1 MYLIVDRRVCIRL
14 CIASAC
20 DLGSAAVCD
29 SNSVFSNTLSS
40 PCVSDMNRRGEGDGI
55 EGRERD
61 KGRERYEGRDEG

>member
-20 DLGSAAVCD
+20 DLGRPAVCD

-40 PCVSDMNRRGEGDGI
+40 PCVSDINRRGD
-55 EGRERD
+55 EGREWD
-61 KGRERYEGRDEG
+61 EERER